1 MTAQVRQG
9 NRYQSVAHAYWRL
22 GRFDRPVGTW
32 LLLWP
37 TLWALWLA
45 AQGVPDLLRLAV
57 FVLGTFLMRAAGCVL
72 NDLADRRFDGHVKRT
87 SQRVLATSEVSV
99 IGAGLYACTLL
110 AASASLLFFLNELA
124 QQYALVAAFLAAA
137 YPFFKRFFPY
147 PQIVLGMA
155 FGFGIPMAFADT
167 LGQVPVIGWV
177 LWLLNLSWVVAYD
190 TAYAMVDRDDDL
202 RLGLK
207 SSAISFGRYDWP
219 AVVVLQALFLLGMA
233 LIPVYLP
240 LGFLYA
246 SAWVVAAGYS
256 VRLLSRLRSRTR
268 EDSFYVFLKSHWVG
282 AVLWA
287 GIVLDSG
294 LRTILAGNGG

>member
-1 MTAQVRQG
+1 
-9 NRYQSVAHAYWRL
+9 
-22 GRFDRPVGTW
+22 
-32 LLLWP
+32 
-37 TLWALWLA
+37 
-45 AQGVPDLLRLAV
+45 
-57 FVLGTFLMRAAGCVL
+57 MRAAGCVL
-72 NDLADRRFDGHVKRT
+72 NDLADRRYDVHVKRT
-87 SQRVLATSEVSV
+87 SERVLATGAVSV
-99 IGAGLYACTLL
+99 IGAGLYACAFL
-110 AASASLLFFLNELA
+110 AESATLLFFLNELA

-167 LGQVPVIGWV
+167 LGQVPFIGWV
-177 LWLLNLSWVVAYD
+177 LWLLNLAWVVAYD

-219 AVVVLQALFLLGMA
+219 AVAVLQVLFLLGMA
-233 LIPVYLP
+233 LLPIYLP
-240 LGFLYA
+240 LGLPYMA
-246 SAWVVAAGYS
+246 AWVLAAGYS

-282 AVLWA
+282 AALWA
-287 GIVLDSG
+287 GMVIDFALQ
-294 LRTILAGNGG
+294 AA